1 MGSRPAKE
9 FAAQERV
16 TARTVRRW
24 IEKGAI
30 DTRRTPGGGVRILP
44 QADKPLDIRRQPSS

>member
-1 MGSRPAKE
+1 MDLTVKE

-24 IEKGAI
+24 IEKGAV
-30 DTRRTPGGGVRILP
+30 DARRTPGGGVRIARP
-44 QADKPLDIRRQPSS
+44 PAMTKVDNRRHPSS